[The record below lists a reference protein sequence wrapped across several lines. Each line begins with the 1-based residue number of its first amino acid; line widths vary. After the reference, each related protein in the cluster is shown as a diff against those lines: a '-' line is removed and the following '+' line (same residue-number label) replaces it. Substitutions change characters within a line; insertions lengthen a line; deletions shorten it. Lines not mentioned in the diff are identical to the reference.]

1 MLNAKVRQW
10 RQRRQQGEQG
20 RMAAKGVKWGTV
32 ESRAYEPGSAALPSD
47 AASDSEG
54 DDARQ
59 PPQPR
64 AQRPIEPTPPQPQQ
78 QQQQQQQ
85 QQRRL
90 PVTLYPEAPPPQQ
103 VFEGSGDV
111 ASATAE
117 AQRAARLISANG
129 VDAYEAATEGAKA
142 GALAAGREAKRLAQR
157 EFSAE
162 RARAVAAKM
171 EAAAQLDPADALPF
185 GFVTKLR
192 EGHEAAV
199 THCTWADDAR
209 HIASCDAAGKV
220 CVWDTHTCSVRR
232 EYRGHTGAVAQV
244 RCAPGARARSRS
256 PHPLSAAPSSSLPQ
270 RPNPSF
276 TPLLTPRA
284 PCAPLLS

>member
-1 MLNAKVRQW
+1 MTS
-10 RQRRQQGEQG
+10 
-20 RMAAKGVKWGTV
+20 KGVKWGTV
-32 ESRAYEPGSAALPSD
+32 ESRAYEPGSAALPSAGAASSPSD
-47 AASDSEG
+47 AAAASESEEEG
-54 DDARQ
+54 G
-59 PPQPR
+59 
-64 AQRPIEPTPPQPQQ
+64 QQ
-78 QQQQQQQ
+78 QQQQQQG
-85 QQRRL
+85 QRAAPVQRSQA
-90 PVTLYPEAPPPQQ
+90 VTLYPEAPPPRQE
-103 VFEGSGDV
+103 FEGSGDV

-209 HIASCDAAGKV
+209 HIASCDAAGRV

-244 RCAPGARARSRS
+244 RVGILGGGWGGLRRARALPPAPPSLTLR
-256 PHPLSAAPSSSLPQ
+256 PPPPPPPPLPPPPRRPPPGRLLPRGRQ
-270 RPNPSF
+270 
-276 TPLLTPRA
+276 
-284 PCAPLLS
+284 

>member
-1 MLNAKVRQW
+1 
-10 RQRRQQGEQG
+10 
-20 RMAAKGVKWGTV
+20 MAAKGVKWGTV

-47 AASDSEG
+47 AASDGEG

-59 PPQPR
+59 PPPQPR
-64 AQRPIEPTPPQPQQ
+64 AQRPLEPTPQPQPQPLQ
-78 QQQQQQQ
+78 PQP

-103 VFEGSGDV
+103 QFEGSGDV

-244 RCAPGARARSRS
+244 RFRARARGRARPPAPPPAPLFFPNAIPRS
-256 PHPLSAAPSSSLPQ
+256 PPPLFPG
-270 RPNPSF
+270 R
-276 TPLLTPRA
+276 LLARGRQ
-284 PCAPLLS
+284 